1 MTGSM
6 PEGITAT
13 DLVLTVTQMLRAKG
27 VVGKFV
33 EFFGSGLAHLPLA
46 DRATIANMAP
56 EYGATCGIFPI
67 DKTVLDYL
75 YLTGRS
81 QENIDLVEHYAKA
94 QGVFVDSSNQE
105 LQFSEILELDL
116 SKVVAI
122 LSVSPYYNKPSQ
134 EGLYQHYMALAD
146 AAPKPILLYNVPGRT
161 GRNMIAATTLR
172 LASHP
177 NIAGIKEAVSELT
190 QMIAILKDRPSD
202 FLVVSGDDEMVMAQM
217 ACGCDGVI
225 SVAAN
230 AFAKPFSDMIR
241 FAMAGDFS
249 MAKRVNDLLVEGYGY
264 MFEEN
269 NPAGIKAFMFEQG
282 LIENE
287 LRLPLLPVSAPL
299 QAKIHNYLQRYISQ

>member
-1 MTGSM
+1 
-6 PEGITAT
+6 
-13 DLVLTVTQMLRAKG
+13 MLRETLKG
-27 VVGKFV
+27 TGVALVTPFKKDKSIDFTSL
-33 EFFGSGLAHLPLA
+33 ENLI
-46 DRATIANMAP
+46 DIQIA
-56 EYGATCGIFPI
+56 GG
-67 DKTVLDYL
+67 LDYL
-75 YLTGRS
+75 VTLGTTGESVVLSDEEKIEIFNCTVKKVNGRVPIVIGIGGNDTAAVIKSFGKFDLT
-81 QENIDLVEHYAKA
+81 
-94 QGVFVDSSNQE
+94 
-105 LQFSEILELDL
+105 
-116 SKVVAI
+116 KVVAI

-134 EGLYQHYMALAD
+134 EGLYQHYIALAD

-161 GRNMIAATTLR
+161 GRNMTAATTLR

-249 MAKRVNDLLVEGYGY
+249 MAKRVNDLLAEGYTY

-269 NPAGIKAFMFEQG
+269 NPAGIKAFMFEQE
-282 LIENE
+282 LIQNE
-287 LRLPLLPVSAPL
+287 LRLPLVPVSAPL

>member
-1 MTGSM
+1 
-6 PEGITAT
+6 
-13 DLVLTVTQMLRAKG
+13 MLRETLKG
-27 VVGKFV
+27 TGVALVTPFKKDKSIDFTSL
-33 EFFGSGLAHLPLA
+33 ENLI
-46 DRATIANMAP
+46 DIQIA
-56 EYGATCGIFPI
+56 GG
-67 DKTVLDYL
+67 LDYL
-75 YLTGRS
+75 VTLGTTGES
-81 QENIDLVEHYAKA
+81 VVLSDEEKIE
-94 QGVFVDSSNQE
+94 VFNCTVKKVNGRVPIVIGIGGNDTGAVIKS
-105 LQFSEILELDL
+105 FGKFDL

-134 EGLYQHYMALAD
+134 EGLYQHYIALAD

-161 GRNMIAATTLR
+161 GRNMTAATTLL

-177 NIAGIKEAVSELT
+177 NISGIKEASPELA

-249 MAKRVNDLLVEGYGY
+249 MAKRVNDLLAEGYTY

-282 LIENE
+282 LIQNE
-287 LRLPLLPVSAPL
+287 LRLPLVPVSAPL

>member
-1 MTGSM
+1 
-6 PEGITAT
+6 
-13 DLVLTVTQMLRAKG
+13 MLREILKG
-27 VVGKFV
+27 TGVALVTPFKKDKSIDFTAL
-33 EFFGSGLAHLPLA
+33 ENLI
-46 DRATIANMAP
+46 DIQIA
-56 EYGATCGIFPI
+56 GG
-67 DKTVLDYL
+67 LDYL
-75 YLTGRS
+75 VTLGTTGES
-81 QENIDLVEHYAKA
+81 VVLSDEEKIE
-94 QGVFVDSSNQE
+94 VFNCTVKKVNGRVPIVIGIGGNDTAAVIKS
-105 LQFSEILELDL
+105 FIKFDL

-122 LSVSPYYNKPSQ
+122 LSVSPYYNKPTQ
-134 EGLYQHYMALAD
+134 EGLYQHYIALAD

-161 GRNMIAATTLR
+161 GRNMTAATTLR

-249 MAKRVNDLLVEGYGY
+249 MAKRVNDLLAEGYTY

-282 LIENE
+282 MIENE
-287 LRLPLLPVSAPL
+287 LRLPLVPVSAPL

>member
-1 MTGSM
+1 
-6 PEGITAT
+6 
-13 DLVLTVTQMLRAKG
+13 MLRETLKG
-27 VVGKFV
+27 TGVALVTPFKKDKSIDFTSL
-33 EFFGSGLAHLPLA
+33 ENLI
-46 DRATIANMAP
+46 DIQIA
-56 EYGATCGIFPI
+56 GG
-67 DKTVLDYL
+67 LDYL
-75 YLTGRS
+75 VTLGTTGES
-81 QENIDLVEHYAKA
+81 VVLSDEEKIE
-94 QGVFVDSSNQE
+94 VFNCTVKKVNGRVPIVIGIGGNDTGAVIKS
-105 LQFSEILELDL
+105 FGKFDL

-134 EGLYQHYMALAD
+134 EGLYQHYIALAD

-161 GRNMIAATTLR
+161 GRNMTAATTLR

-177 NIAGIKEAVSELT
+177 NIAGIKEASPELT

-249 MAKRVNDLLVEGYGY
+249 MAKRVNDLLAEGYTY

-282 LIENE
+282 LIKNE
-287 LRLPLLPVSAPL
+287 LRLPLVPVSAPL

>member
-1 MTGSM
+1 
-6 PEGITAT
+6 
-13 DLVLTVTQMLRAKG
+13 MLRETLKG
-27 VVGKFV
+27 TGVALVTPFKKDKSIDFTSL
-33 EFFGSGLAHLPLA
+33 ENLI
-46 DRATIANMAP
+46 DIQIA
-56 EYGATCGIFPI
+56 GG
-67 DKTVLDYL
+67 LDYL
-75 YLTGRS
+75 VTLGTTGES
-81 QENIDLVEHYAKA
+81 VVLSDEEKIE
-94 QGVFVDSSNQE
+94 VFNCTVKKVNGRVPIVIGIGGNDTAAVIKS
-105 LQFSEILELDL
+105 FIKFDL

-134 EGLYQHYMALAD
+134 EGLCQHYMALAD

-161 GRNMIAATTLR
+161 GRNMTAATTLR

-249 MAKRVNDLLVEGYGY
+249 MAKRVNDLLAEGYTY

-282 LIENE
+282 LIKNE
-287 LRLPLLPVSAPL
+287 LRLPLVPVSAPL

>member
-1 MTGSM
+1 
-6 PEGITAT
+6 
-13 DLVLTVTQMLRAKG
+13 MLRETLKG
-27 VVGKFV
+27 TGVALVTPFKKDKSIDFTSL
-33 EFFGSGLAHLPLA
+33 ENLI
-46 DRATIANMAP
+46 DIQIA
-56 EYGATCGIFPI
+56 GG
-67 DKTVLDYL
+67 LDYL
-75 YLTGRS
+75 VTLGTTGES
-81 QENIDLVEHYAKA
+81 VVLSDEEKIE
-94 QGVFVDSSNQE
+94 VFNCTVKKVNGRVPIVIGIGGNDTGAVIKS
-105 LQFSEILELDL
+105 FIKFDL

-134 EGLYQHYMALAD
+134 EGLYQHYIALAD

-161 GRNMIAATTLR
+161 GRNMTAATTLR

-249 MAKRVNDLLVEGYGY
+249 MAKRVNDLLAEGYTY

-269 NPAGIKAFMFEQG
+269 NPAGIKAFMFEQE
-282 LIENE
+282 LIQNE
-287 LRLPLLPVSAPL
+287 LRLPLVPVSAPL
-299 QAKIHNYLQRYISQ
+299 QAKIHNYLQHYISQ

>member
-1 MTGSM
+1 
-6 PEGITAT
+6 
-13 DLVLTVTQMLRAKG
+13 MLRETLKG
-27 VVGKFV
+27 TGVALVTPFKKDKSIDFTSL
-33 EFFGSGLAHLPLA
+33 ENLI
-46 DRATIANMAP
+46 DIQIA
-56 EYGATCGIFPI
+56 GG
-67 DKTVLDYL
+67 LDYL
-75 YLTGRS
+75 VTLGTTGES
-81 QENIDLVEHYAKA
+81 VVLSDEEKIE
-94 QGVFVDSSNQE
+94 VFNCTVKKVNGRVPIVIGIGGNDTAAVIKS
-105 LQFSEILELDL
+105 FSKFDL

-134 EGLYQHYMALAD
+134 EGLYQHYIALAD

-161 GRNMIAATTLR
+161 GRNMTAATTLR

-249 MAKRVNDLLVEGYGY
+249 MAKRVNDLLAEGYTY

-269 NPAGIKAFMFEQG
+269 NPAGIKAFMFEQE
-282 LIENE
+282 LIQNE
-287 LRLPLLPVSAPL
+287 LRLPLVPVSAPL

>member
-1 MTGSM
+1 
-6 PEGITAT
+6 
-13 DLVLTVTQMLRAKG
+13 MLRETLKG
-27 VVGKFV
+27 TGVALVTPFKKDKSIDFTSL
-33 EFFGSGLAHLPLA
+33 ENLI
-46 DRATIANMAP
+46 DIQIA
-56 EYGATCGIFPI
+56 GG
-67 DKTVLDYL
+67 LDYL
-75 YLTGRS
+75 VTLGTTGESVVLSDEEKIEVFNCTVKKVNGRVPIVIGIGGNDTAAVIKSFIKFDLT
-81 QENIDLVEHYAKA
+81 
-94 QGVFVDSSNQE
+94 
-105 LQFSEILELDL
+105 
-116 SKVVAI
+116 KVVAI
-122 LSVSPYYNKPSQ
+122 LSISPYYNKPSQ

-146 AAPKPILLYNVPGRT
+146 AAPKPILLYNVPSRT
-161 GRNMIAATTLR
+161 GKNMIAATTLR

-249 MAKRVNDLLVEGYGY
+249 MAKRVNDLLAEGYTY

-282 LIENE
+282 LIQNE
-287 LRLPLLPVSAPL
+287 LRLPLVPVSAPL

>member
-1 MTGSM
+1 
-6 PEGITAT
+6 
-13 DLVLTVTQMLRAKG
+13 MLRETLKG
-27 VVGKFV
+27 TGVALVTPFKKDKSIDFTAL
-33 EFFGSGLAHLPLA
+33 ENLI
-46 DRATIANMAP
+46 DIQIA
-56 EYGATCGIFPI
+56 GG
-67 DKTVLDYL
+67 LDYL
-75 YLTGRS
+75 VTLGTTGES
-81 QENIDLVEHYAKA
+81 VVLSDEEKIE
-94 QGVFVDSSNQE
+94 VFNCTVKKVNGRVPIVIGIGGNDTGAVIKS
-105 LQFSEILELDL
+105 FGKFDL

-134 EGLYQHYMALAD
+134 EGLYQHYIALAD

-161 GRNMIAATTLR
+161 GRNMTAATTLR

-249 MAKRVNDLLVEGYGY
+249 MAKRVNDLLAEGYTY

-269 NPAGIKAFMFEQG
+269 NPAGIKAFMFEQE
-282 LIENE
+282 LIQNE
-287 LRLPLLPVSAPL
+287 LRLPLVPVSAPL

>member
-1 MTGSM
+1 
-6 PEGITAT
+6 
-13 DLVLTVTQMLRAKG
+13 MLRETLKG
-27 VVGKFV
+27 TGVALVTPFKKDKSIDFTSL
-33 EFFGSGLAHLPLA
+33 ENLI
-46 DRATIANMAP
+46 DIQIA
-56 EYGATCGIFPI
+56 GG
-67 DKTVLDYL
+67 LDYL
-75 YLTGRS
+75 VTLGTTGES
-81 QENIDLVEHYAKA
+81 VVLSDEEKIE
-94 QGVFVDSSNQE
+94 VFNCTVKKVNGRVPIVIGIGGNDTGAVIKS
-105 LQFSEILELDL
+105 FGKFDL

-134 EGLYQHYMALAD
+134 EGLYQHYIALAD

-161 GRNMIAATTLR
+161 GRNMTAATTLR

-249 MAKRVNDLLVEGYGY
+249 MAKRVNDLLAEGYTY

-282 LIENE
+282 LIKNE
-287 LRLPLLPVSAPL
+287 LRLPLVPVSAPL